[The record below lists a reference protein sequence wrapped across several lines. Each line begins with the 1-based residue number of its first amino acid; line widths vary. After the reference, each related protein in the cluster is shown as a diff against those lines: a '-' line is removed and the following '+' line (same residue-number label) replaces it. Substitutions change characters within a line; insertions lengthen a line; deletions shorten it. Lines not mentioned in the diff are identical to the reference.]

1 MFFSRARAD
10 IATMNV
16 LLPAAERIAQA
27 RGEQEPAAEHL
38 LLAALDLPDGR
49 ARRAF
54 AAAGVDAGQLAAAVA
69 AVHSDALTS
78 VGISVDA
85 AALDDALPEPAA
97 PQGVYRS
104 TASAQQL
111 FQRATALSKARRQ
124 PLTSADVLLAATEL
138 EHGVVPRTFAKLGV
152 SSADLAAAAT
162 TELT

>member
-10 IATMNV
+10 IATMNA
-16 LLPAAERIAQA
+16 LLPAAERIARSQ
-27 RGEQEPAAEHL
+27 GEQEPAAEHL
-38 LLAALDLPDGR
+38 LLAALDLPDGA

-54 AAAGVDAGQLAAAVA
+54 AAAGVDADQLAGAVA

-85 AALDDALPEPAA
+85 GALDDALPEPAA

-111 FQRATALSKARRQ
+111 FQRATALSKARKQ
-124 PLTSADVLLAATEL
+124 PLESADVLLAATEL
-138 EHGVVPRTFAKLGV
+138 EHGVVPRAFAKLGV
-152 SSADLAAAAT
+152 TRDDLAAAAT
-162 TELT
+162 AELH